1 MSKSVKGCFLITGHF
16 VLKTVRQARGNRS
29 EKKSVHTTLYN
40 GGKIISKSFGT
51 SISGAIHFSTLTKC
65 FLCLNLAD
73 YEQKMQL
80 KTEME

>member
-1 MSKSVKGCFLITGHF
+1 MNSCDLLSLDWSPAFFNEYGFANI
-16 VLKTVRQARGNRS
+16 
-29 EKKSVHTTLYN
+29 KKNDLFT
-40 GGKIISKSFGT
+40 
-51 SISGAIHFSTLTKC
+51 TLTKC